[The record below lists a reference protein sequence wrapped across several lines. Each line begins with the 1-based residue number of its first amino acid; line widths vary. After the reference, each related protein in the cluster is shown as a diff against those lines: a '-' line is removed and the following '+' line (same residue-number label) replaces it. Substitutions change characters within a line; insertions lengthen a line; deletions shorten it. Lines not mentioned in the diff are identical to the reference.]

1 MPEKFLRVPTL
12 MGKIKTYQSPI
23 LSEEIAILE
32 YVVEGKRGPLFQQ
45 YRKPRVV
52 VLRICGRQ
60 FDSKDTQEVVVSDLH
75 QLLKLVF
82 DLL

>member
-1 MPEKFLRVPTL
+1 MDKR
-12 MGKIKTYQSPI
+12 KIYQSPI
-23 LSEEIAILE
+23 LPEEIAILE

-60 FDSKDTQEVVVSDLH
+60 LDSKDAQEVFVSNFH
-75 QLLKLVF
+75 QLLELVF
-82 DLL
+82 NLLELLLPY